1 MAELRQLSFAG
12 ASPISTLDALFESLR
27 RGSALPH
34 PPGPRFSDALEM
46 LTVRFTPTPPA
57 VSVPLSPTSLVC
69 SLMFC
74 AWCCVWATLRHR
86 GGYVWLWIGTLFVRN
101 VKYETDSQE
110 VRDKFEQM
118 GEIKIFFDLIST
130 RGMAF
135 ITYYDLRAA
144 TMAKQRLQ
152 GTEVSGRPIDVH
164 YSLPKDNELERR
176 CDRDKNQATLFLS
189 INEASRPI
197 IDGELRAKF
206 EIYGEIRSIKPF
218 KDSPYPPLLFASQRF
233 VEYWDTR
240 ACESAHDSLVGAH
253 YLGGQLE
260 LKFAWDTGMVPKGR
274 PDWRAGQDEDRAEFY
289 GPNDGPDYYEHD
301 DDYPAHNGTRDTGN
315 GNGYRAPQM
324 AQPYNSTHI
333 GKEID
338 EQRLSQ
344 AQKVQQL
351 LESLTK
357 AGANGHLNGA
367 SGPGP
372 LVSNYPSEPAAA
384 GPKPMGPPGFQLGTA
399 LPSNFVPNYPAY
411 PAAPAPEYGQPTAA
425 PAPPQG
431 PTQLAQIMGQLSS
444 FSAPVGPQPYPAA
457 PARRLSAAA
466 SPAAP
471 LGLPPAMLAL
481 FPQTGAPTGPAQGP
495 QQAALSKPIPTA
507 PRAMQAAAAIASLSS
522 VAAQNQG
529 PAPAPP
535 PALFSAPAA
544 AAPTANPQAAVQQ
557 LLALLQQQ
565 QQQKQHQHQQ

>member
-1 MAELRQLSFAG
+1 MSRSARGDEDGIRICTRRRSSLPHPHLLRTPDVSGGRRPMAELRQLSFAG

-57 VSVPLSPTSLVC
+57 VSVPLSPTSLRERPC
-69 SLMFC
+69 
-74 AWCCVWATLRHR
+74 R
-86 GGYVWLWIGTLFVRN
+86 TLFVRN

-218 KDSPYPPLLFASQRF
+218 KDSPYQRF

-344 AQKVQQL
+344 AQKVQEL

-444 FSAPVGPQPYPAA
+444 FSAP
-457 PARRLSAAA
+457 
-466 SPAAP
+466 
-471 LGLPPAMLAL
+471 
-481 FPQTGAPTGPAQGP
+481 TGAPTGPAQGP

-557 LLALLQQQ
+557 LLALLVSSPLPTSLAPAPSRSAPPPPL
-565 QQQKQHQHQQ
+565 HR